1 MVKFKL
7 VKNMNANQ
15 CLIDAIRAKQY
26 KILKIQKQNN
36 QTLYFQTTTVRPLLL
51 LINREFTTLDKDCEF
66 TGYMRTFYGKL
77 NEFLIEMGRYDGI
90 LNVRCLSQK
99 QLNYLKLFKNNL
111 LKLKKKCEDSSIMNY
126 NAFPGC
132 KLPLDVRRII
142 VSYISIAPMK

>member
-1 MVKFKL
+1 
-7 VKNMNANQ
+7 MNANQ
-15 CLIDAIRAKQY
+15 YLIDAIRAKQY
-26 KILKIQKQNN
+26 KILKIQKQKH

-66 TGYMRTFYGKL
+66 TGYMRTLYGKL

-126 NAFPGC
+126 NTLPGC
-132 KLPLDVRRII
+132 KLPLDIRRII